1 MTAHLPYSRMK
12 SGETVR
18 IGGSKSETNRWLIL
32 SALYG
37 GFELTNA
44 SDSED
49 STAVAQALNI
59 ALGPVNIGHA
69 GTAMRFLTAYY
80 ASLSGCEVVLDGSA
94 RMRERPIGILVGV
107 LKELGADIS
116 YIGREGFPP
125 LYIRGKSL
133 RGDAVQINASVSSQY
148 LSALLM
154 VGATF
159 KNGLELRY
167 SGVLT
172 STPYVEMTLQMLRKI
187 GISLTHEPGSI
198 RVSAVGDNFSPMVNR
213 VTVAP
218 DWSSASYF
226 YSCVA
231 LSSPGTMLRLKHFSA
246 DDLQGD
252 RALVKLFTPLGVE
265 TQFKD
270 EGILLTKIDVVLPLR
285 YTCDLSDTPDLAQ
298 TIAVCCL
305 GLGIGAELYGL
316 HTLAIKETDRLAALK
331 IEMEKLGAKVC
342 ISSDRLEFDPLS
354 ELTSE
359 VYIDTYQDHRMA
371 MAFAPLALKVSIAV
385 RDSEV
390 VKKSFPDFW
399 EKWAQIGFNVQFS

>member
-1 MTAHLPYSRMK
+1 MIAHLPYTRIK

-37 GFELTNA
+37 GFELANA

-49 STAVAQALNI
+49 SQAMTQAMNI
-59 ALGPVNIGHA
+59 AHGPVNIGHA

-80 ASLSGCEVVLDGSA
+80 ASLPGCEIILDGSG
-94 RMRERPIGILVGV
+94 RMRERPIGILVDV
-107 LKELGADIS
+107 LKELGACIS
-116 YIGREGFPP
+116 YEGRHCFPP
-125 LYIRGKSL
+125 LRIIGKSIRG
-133 RGDAVQINASVSSQY
+133 GTVQIDASVSSQY

-159 KNGLELRY
+159 KDGLELRY
-167 SGVLT
+167 PGALT
-172 STPYVEMTLQMLRKI
+172 SAPYVEMTLQMLRKT
-187 GISLTHEPGSI
+187 GIIVRHEPGSI
-198 RVSAVGDNFSPMVNR
+198 RVRAAGDNFNPLVKR

-231 LSSPGTMLRLKHFSA
+231 LSPSGTSLHLKHFSA

-252 RALVKLFTPLGVE
+252 RALVELFTPLGVE
-265 TQFKD
+265 TRFAD
-270 EGILLTKIDVVLPLR
+270 EGILLTKTDVVLPLR

-305 GLGIGAELYGL
+305 GLGIGAKLSGL

-331 IEMEKLGAKVC
+331 NEMEKLGAEVC
-342 ISSDRLEFDPLS
+342 ISSDALEFDPVPRLI
-354 ELTSE
+354 SE
-359 VYIDTYQDHRMA
+359 VCIDTYEDHRMA
-371 MAFAPLALKVSIAV
+371 MAFAPLALRVSLSV
-385 RDSEV
+385 RDPGV